1 MDILKTVREIGC
13 FETGYN
19 IIQVM
24 SNCAIPEKI
33 NKSMPLP
40 DDSFVE
46 SLENLSHWLA
56 SLGKN
61 KFLFLNPEIA
71 VIERFSG
78 NAPPDT
84 EAIIIVP
91 DDMDNEMRE
100 RLSVNL
106 PQIINVS
113 TLPEPFFPNAFY
125 PSNGVVIASGYL
137 ANNRPMVLPETYRL
151 IDHYWGFK
159 GKRIFIPYVTIPTP
173 IPYDEWIEIDAR
185 KFSMIWPGVR
195 SLPVPQCEQLV

>member
-1 MDILKTVREIGC
+1 MVILKIAREIGC

-19 IIQVM
+19 IIQVLD
-24 SNCAIPEKI
+24 NCAIAKKI

-40 DDSFVE
+40 DGTFID

-56 SLGKN
+56 SLGKK

-71 VIERFSG
+71 VIERLASI
-78 NAPPDT
+78 APSDT
-84 EAIIIVP
+84 EAIILVP
-91 DDMDNEMRE
+91 DGMDNEMRE

-106 PQIINVS
+106 PQIIKVS
-113 TLPEPFFPNAFY
+113 ALPEPYFPNAFY
-125 PSNGVVIASGYL
+125 PRNGVVIASGYL

-159 GKRIFIPYVTIPTP
+159 GKRIFIPYVTVPTP
-173 IPYDEWIEIDAR
+173 IPSNEWIEIDAR
-185 KFSMIWPGVR
+185 KFSMIWPGAR
-195 SLPVPQCEQLV
+195 SLPVPQCEQSV